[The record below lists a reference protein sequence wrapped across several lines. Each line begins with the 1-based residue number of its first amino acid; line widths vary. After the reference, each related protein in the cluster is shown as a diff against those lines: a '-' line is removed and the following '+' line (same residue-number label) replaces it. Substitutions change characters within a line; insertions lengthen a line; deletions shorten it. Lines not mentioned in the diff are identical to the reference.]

1 MQMSTSSLL
10 DELSLLSSSYK
21 TRTSSVNS
29 RLKIKAFLYEGG
41 REGEREGAREG
52 EREGAKDERG
62 REGGTTFIVNKL
74 VFRVLP
80 VSRGHFPA

>member
-41 REGEREGAREG
+41 REGEREGGRE
-52 EREGAKDERG
+52 RRRERG

>member
-41 REGEREGAREG
+41 REGEREGAKEG
-52 EREGAKDERG
+52 G
-62 REGGTTFIVNKL
+62 RE
-74 VFRVLP
+74 VLLLLSINSSS
-80 VSRGHFPA
+80 VSYL